1 MASKSPFLLPSPKS
15 SKPLPT
21 RPLLIDTSL
30 PPFHDPDQ
38 SSPKAKSQTPRI
50 TQTLVRK
57 APSSPQSQSISIAST
72 PLNSTAKSVRG
83 SQPQVTLVEIHKPRT
98 GTSTPRTGSKPG
110 TQRAVYSTLTQK
122 KLVQPAKDMG
132 SPRNA
137 PISTTNS
144 PRNPQT
150 TMSRTQSTPVLKP
163 QSKPLSSLVT
173 QVQVSAAGKRLGLS
187 QDQIR
192 DRSERIY
199 REHLFQ
205 TFQALKFARS
215 LPPVDSAQLR
225 SKRIFLEKRKG
236 YANRKTMIFDLDETL
251 VHCCEGS
258 AQVSPDVI
266 LPITF
271 PTGEVVNA
279 GINIRPFAQEVLV
292 EANRLFEVIVFTASH
307 QCYADVV
314 LNYLDPSHELIHHRL
329 YRDNC
334 LSMDGLFLK
343 DLRIL
348 ANRRLQDLVI
358 VDNAAYSFAY
368 QLENGIPIISW
379 QDDPYDRE
387 LFNLVDY
394 MKVLAGAEDVRV
406 VNRETFHLNTFYED
420 YIEEFLGTEERKA
433 KMTGRK
439 G

>member
-1 MASKSPFLLPSPKS
+1 MASKSPFLLSSPKS
-15 SKPLPT
+15 SKPLPA
-21 RPLLIDTSL
+21 RPLLIDTAL
-30 PPFHDPDQ
+30 PPFPDQ
-38 SSPKAKSQTPRI
+38 SSPKAKSHTPRI
-50 TQTLVRK
+50 TQAALRK
-57 APSSPQSQSISIAST
+57 APSSPQSQSTSMAST

-83 SQPQVTLVEIHKPRT
+83 SQVTLVEIHKPRT

-122 KLVQPAKDMG
+122 KLVQPVKDLG

-137 PISTTNS
+137 PTAT
-144 PRNPQT
+144 PANP
-150 TMSRTQSTPVLKP
+150 SLGRTQSTPVLK
-163 QSKPLSSLVT
+163 QTKPLSSLVT
-173 QVQVSAAGKRLGLS
+173 QVQVTAAGKPLGLS
-187 QDQIR
+187 QEQVR

-205 TFQALKFARS
+205 TFQALKFVRS
-215 LPPVDSAQLR
+215 LSPVDSAQLR
-225 SKRIFLEKRKG
+225 SKRVFLEKRRG

-258 AQVSPDVI
+258 ASPDVV

-279 GINIRPFAQEVLV
+279 GLNIRPFAQEVLA

-314 LNYLDPSHELIHHRL
+314 LNYLDPSHEWIHHRL

-334 LSMDGLFLK
+334 VSMDGLFIK

-394 MKVLAGAEDVRV
+394 MKVLASAEDVRV
-406 VNRETFHLNTFYED
+406 VNRDTFHLNSFYED
-420 YIEEFLGTEERKA
+420 YIEEFLGTEQR

>member
-1 MASKSPFLLPSPKS
+1 
-15 SKPLPT
+15 
-21 RPLLIDTSL
+21 
-30 PPFHDPDQ
+30 
-38 SSPKAKSQTPRI
+38 
-50 TQTLVRK
+50 
-57 APSSPQSQSISIAST
+57 
-72 PLNSTAKSVRG
+72 
-83 SQPQVTLVEIHKPRT
+83 
-98 GTSTPRTGSKPG
+98 
-110 TQRAVYSTLTQK
+110 
-122 KLVQPAKDMG
+122 
-132 SPRNA
+132 
-137 PISTTNS
+137 
-144 PRNPQT
+144 
-150 TMSRTQSTPVLKP
+150 
-163 QSKPLSSLVT
+163 
-173 QVQVSAAGKRLGLS
+173 
-187 QDQIR
+187 
-192 DRSERIY
+192 
-199 REHLFQ
+199 
-205 TFQALKFARS
+205 
-215 LPPVDSAQLR
+215 
-225 SKRIFLEKRKG
+225 
-236 YANRKTMIFDLDETL
+236 MIFDLDETL